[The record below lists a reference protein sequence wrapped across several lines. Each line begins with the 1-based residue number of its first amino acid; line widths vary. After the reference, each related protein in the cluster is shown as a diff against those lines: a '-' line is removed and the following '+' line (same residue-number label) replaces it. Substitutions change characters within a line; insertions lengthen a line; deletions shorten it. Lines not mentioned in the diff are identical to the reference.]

1 MKLTKAMIHNLVRIF
16 KVKNFFQLL
25 IVFLVFG
32 ITGSLSVVLGEY
44 VLFFFLKDKLEENFF
59 YWFLR
64 VILIFPLYQ
73 ILLIIVGTIFG
84 EFDYFWKFT
93 KKILKRLNII

>member
-1 MKLTKAMIHNLVRIF
+1 MINNLVKIF
-16 KVKNFFQLL
+16 KVKNFFQLF

-32 ITGSLSVVLGEY
+32 ITGSLSVVLGEH
-44 VLFFFLKDKLEENFF
+44 VLYFFLQDRLEENFF

-64 VILIFPLYQ
+64 IILIFPLYQ
-73 ILLIIVGTIFG
+73 ILLIVVGTIFG
-84 EFDYFWKFT
+84 EFNYFWKFT

>member
-1 MKLTKAMIHNLVRIF
+1 MIHNLVRIF
-16 KVKNFFQLL
+16 KVKNSFQLL

-44 VLFFFLKDKLEENFF
+44 VLFFFLEDRLDGNLF

-64 VILIFPLYQ
+64 IILIFPLYQ

>member
-1 MKLTKAMIHNLVRIF
+1 MIHNLVRIF
-16 KVKNFFQLL
+16 KVKNSFQLL

-44 VLFFFLKDKLEENFF
+44 VLFFFLEDRLDENLF

-64 VILIFPLYQ
+64 IILIFPLYQ